1 VHNSK
6 IAKVFND
13 IADILE
19 IKGENRFRIRAYRRA
34 AQNIESLAKD
44 VTEIKKDDLTEIPGI
59 GSDLADKISE
69 LAETGKLRFY
79 EEIKKDVPPG
89 LLDVLKIPG
98 LGPRTAKLFFDKLH
112 IRDIDT
118 LEKLAMDGKLKS
130 LPGIKAKTE
139 ENILKG
145 ITTLRRHTGRYPIG
159 IVLPLAEAILR
170 EIDEKSP
177 VQQLALAGSLRR
189 WKDTIKDIDILATS
203 RKPDKVM
210 DAFVHLTHAKDVIM
224 EGPTKSSIMT
234 DNGIQV
240 DLRVVSEDSFG
251 SALAYFTG
259 SKAHNVR
266 LREMAVKKGLKINEY
281 GIFNTRTDRKLGG
294 RKESDIYR
302 SLGLP
307 FIAPEMRED
316 TGEIEAAMQGKLAI
330 LVKMEDIK
338 GDLHV
343 HSNYSDGKHDLM
355 KLVQVSRKKGY
366 KYIAITDHSKGLG
379 IAGGM
384 SVEKLL
390 EQHRRIREINKKL
403 RGFKVLSG
411 TEVDIRSDGTLDY
424 PDEILKKLDMVIASV
439 HSGFRQSREQITRR
453 INSAIMNPFV
463 SIIAHPTGRIIGERD
478 AYEVEMDQI
487 LKAAA
492 ETSTAMEINAY
503 PFRLDLNDI
512 HVRLAKKM
520 GVMLSVSTDAH
531 RESQFEFMKYGIGIA
546 RRGWLSKGNI
556 LNTFHYDRLIKFIKI
571 KRDRFA

>member
-316 TGEIEAAMQGKLAI
+316 TGEIEAAMQGKLAS

>member
-1 VHNSK
+1 
-6 IAKVFND
+6 
-13 IADILE
+13 
-19 IKGENRFRIRAYRRA
+19 
-34 AQNIESLAKD
+34 
-44 VTEIKKDDLTEIPGI
+44 
-59 GSDLADKISE
+59 
-69 LAETGKLRFY
+69 
-79 EEIKKDVPPG
+79 
-89 LLDVLKIPG
+89 
-98 LGPRTAKLFFDKLH
+98 
-112 IRDIDT
+112 
-118 LEKLAMDGKLKS
+118 M
-130 LPGIKAKTE
+130 
-139 ENILKG
+139 
-145 ITTLRRHTGRYPIG
+145 
-159 IVLPLAEAILR
+159 AEAILR

-240 DLRVVSEDSFG
+240 DLRVVNEDSFG
-251 SALAYFTG
+251 SALSYFTG
-259 SKAHNVR
+259 SKTHNVR
-266 LREMAVKKGLKINEY
+266 LREIAVKKGLKINEY

-316 TGEIEAAMQGKLAI
+316 TGEIEAAMQGKLAS
-330 LVKMEDIK
+330 LVKIEDIK

-343 HSNYSDGKHDLM
+343 HSKYSDGKHGLM
-355 KLVQVSRKKGY
+355 ELVQVSRKKGY

-390 EQHRRIREINKKL
+390 AQHRKIREINKKL

-424 PDEILKKLDMVIASV
+424 PDEILKKLDIVIASV
-439 HSGFRQSREQITRR
+439 HSGFRQSREHITRR

-478 AYEVEMDQI
+478 AYEVDMDQL

-512 HVRLAKKM
+512 HVRLAMKM
-520 GVMLSVSTDAH
+520 GVILSVSTDAH

-556 LNTFHYDRLIKFIKI
+556 MNTFHYDRLIKFIKI